1 MGLALSETQVLSRR
15 GPYYYI
21 CHCQFRCIIFSVALT
36 AIDPRY
42 VGAWWVGHLISI
54 GLFVLVAV
62 PFSCFGAE
70 MPSKFKN
77 ISNVNIPRGC
87 IFDVEAN
94 MCSECID
101 HRHCFTA
108 YTYLQQL

>member
-1 MGLALSETQVLSRR
+1 M
-15 GPYYYI
+15 
-21 CHCQFRCIIFSVALT
+21 ALT

-62 PFSCFGAE
+62 PFSCFGTE

-77 ISNVNIPRGC
+77 IWNVKGDGKPDDNYVLYEI
-87 IFDVEAN
+87 
-94 MCSECID
+94 S
-101 HRHCFTA
+101 
-108 YTYLQQL
+108 

>member
-1 MGLALSETQVLSRR
+1 MVCLI
-15 GPYYYI
+15 YYYI
-21 CHCQFRCIIFSVALT
+21 YHCQFRCIIFSVALT

-62 PFSCFGAE
+62 PFSCFGSE

-77 ISNVNIPRGC
+77 SCNVNV
-87 IFDVEAN
+87 D
-94 MCSECID
+94 
-101 HRHCFTA
+101 A
-108 YTYLQQL
+108 YLMLKQTCAVNALIIGIA

>member
-1 MGLALSETQVLSRR
+1 M
-15 GPYYYI
+15 
-21 CHCQFRCIIFSVALT
+21 ALT

-70 MPSKFKN
+70 MPSKFKVVIMLIYCVDAYLMLKQTCAMN
-77 ISNVNIPRGC
+77 ALIIGISLWH
-87 IFDVEAN
+87 IFPTKFLLGYYSV
-94 MCSECID
+94 SK
-101 HRHCFTA
+101 
-108 YTYLQQL
+108 